1 MHPSMQQH
9 VDGLA
14 AMRARTTLP
23 PANLHVILGLT
34 APAQSVRYQ
43 LVAKDKAYHIIE
55 RSTGKTRV
63 FCFNYK
69 VAVNPAQAL
78 IARRVAN
85 EHRQPYSRPTAA
97 SKGRPQRADRS
108 VLRGRPAPR
117 SDPFRR
123 ERRMLRHEDA
133 PAQAARRA

>member
-1 MHPSMQQH
+1 MHPSMQQR

-43 LVAKDKAYHIIE
+43 VVAKGKAYHIIE
-55 RSTGKTRV
+55 RATGKTRV

-69 VAVNPAQAL
+69 VAVNTAQAL
-78 IARRVAN
+78 EAD
-85 EHRQPYSRPTAA
+85 
-97 SKGRPQRADRS
+97 ADRKL
-108 VLRGRPAPR
+108 VGRPAT
-117 SDPFRR
+117 
-123 ERRMLRHEDA
+123 
-133 PAQAARRA
+133 